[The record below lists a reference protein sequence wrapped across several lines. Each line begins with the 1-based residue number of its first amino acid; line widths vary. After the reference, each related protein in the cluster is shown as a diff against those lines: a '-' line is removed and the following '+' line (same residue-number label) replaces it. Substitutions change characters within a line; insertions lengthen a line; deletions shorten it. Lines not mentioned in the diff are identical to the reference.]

1 MMTKIEIERALSS
14 KFDLNNYTTFSASE
28 GKDIVLVNLVPNG
41 IERRNWLGGLTGIN
55 KISGEILEIG
65 SNPIALAKLED
76 EQGPFETLDW

>member
-14 KFDLNNYTTFSASE
+14 KFDLNNYTIFSASE

-41 IERRNWLGGLTGIN
+41 IERLGGLTGIN